1 MESNIQDEIKKM
13 PYIELKYED
22 FIGKGSFAQVYSY
35 KIGNTQLAV
44 KCFEKEE
51 KAKEENDILK

>member
-22 FIGKGSFAQVYSY
+22 FIGKGSFA
-35 KIGNTQLAV
+35 
-44 KCFEKEE
+44 
-51 KAKEENDILK
+51 

>member
-13 PYIELKYED
+13 TYIELKYDD
-22 FIGKGSFAQVYSY
+22 FIGNGTFAYVYRY

-44 KCFEKEE
+44 KCF
-51 KAKEENDILK
+51 